1 MNRLTVL
8 KTKSN
13 HKLPENWWENLQRY
27 GLFLSKNK
35 WDGEDLAQEAI
46 VKALLKYPQDE
57 WSLALLKKVTYHTWV
72 DQVRKREKEE
82 LHESVSESKT
92 NTDSPSNEEV
102 LDQLLTQLTAK
113 QAVTFFLKEVFLYK
127 SRELADYL
135 GMSEEAVK
143 DTLHRARRRLQSEG
157 IRSIQPMDE
166 EDYEVLYPLF
176 RNALITNDPSRL
188 LKMAP
193 LLKGFTS
200 TRSLSKKQSFS
211 PMCVAA

>member
-13 HKLPENWWENLQRY
+13 HQLPENWWENLQRY
-27 GLFLSKNK
+27 GLFLSKNQ

-46 VKALLKYPQDE
+46 TKALLKYPQEE
-57 WSLALLKKVTYHTWV
+57 WSLALLKKVTYHTWI
-72 DQVRKREKEE
+72 DQMRKREKEE
-82 LHESVSESKT
+82 LSESVNEMKP
-92 NTDSPSNEEV
+92 NIDVRLNEEA

-127 SRELADYL
+127 SHELADYL

-143 DTLHRARRRLQSEG
+143 GTLQRAKRRLHYKG

-188 LKMAP
+188 LEIAL

-200 TRSLSKKQSFS
+200 TRILSKKQSFS
-211 PMCVAA
+211 PMCAAA